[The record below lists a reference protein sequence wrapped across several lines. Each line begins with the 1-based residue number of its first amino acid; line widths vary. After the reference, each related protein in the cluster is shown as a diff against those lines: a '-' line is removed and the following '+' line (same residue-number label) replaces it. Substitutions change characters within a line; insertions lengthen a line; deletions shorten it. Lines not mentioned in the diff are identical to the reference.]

1 MGVHVG
7 LILPIIFLGL
17 MASLSPATIVVF
29 VMVLGTARARVNA
42 LGFLIGWGFSL
53 TVVFAAS
60 YAVAVSGA
68 ADRGSGRTSVAVLEI
83 LLGAALLVF
92 GVRMWRRTPTAP
104 TAPTGSSS
112 WGTQR
117 LMGRMDSL
125 TPFGAAVVG
134 VLKQP
139 WAITT
144 AAALVVVH
152 QNDRLL
158 VVAIAFAL
166 FTIASTATVGAMY
179 LYYARYPGEA
189 QSQLLALRDRVVAA
203 GPAVGAAASMLVGGF
218 LIIDGV
224 LGLT

>member
-7 LILPIIFLGL
+7 LILPILFLGL

-29 VMVLGTARARVNA
+29 VLVLGTARARVNA
-42 LGFLIGWGFSL
+42 LGFLVGWGFSL

-60 YAVAVSGA
+60 YAVAASGA
-68 ADRGSGRTSVAVLEI
+68 ADRGGGRTSVAVLEI

-92 GVRMWRRTPTAP
+92 GIRMWRRGPTVP
-104 TAPTGSSS
+104 SGSPS

-189 QSQLLALRDRVVAA
+189 QSQLMALRDRVVAA
-203 GPAVGAAASMLVGGF
+203 GPVVGAVASMLVGGF
-218 LIIDGV
+218 LVIDAV

>member
-1 MGVHVG
+1 MG
-7 LILPIIFLGL
+7 LILPIVFLGL

-29 VMVLGTARARVNA
+29 VLVLGTARARVNA
-42 LGFLIGWGFSL
+42 VGFLFGWGFSL

-60 YAVAVSGA
+60 YAVAASGA
-68 ADRGSGRTSVAVLEI
+68 ADRGGGRTSVAVLEI
-83 LLGAALLVF
+83 LLGTALMVF
-92 GVRMWRRTPTAP
+92 GIRMWRRGPAAVPAGTS
-104 TAPTGSSS
+104 G

-152 QNDRLL
+152 KNDSVL

-166 FTIASTATVGAMY
+166 FTIASTATVGLMY

-189 QSQLLALRDRVVAA
+189 QAQLTALRDRVVAA
-203 GPAVGAAASMLVGGF
+203 GPAVGAVAGTLVGGF
-218 LIIDGV
+218 LIADAV
-224 LGLT
+224 LSLT

>member
-1 MGVHVG
+1 MG
-7 LILPIIFLGL
+7 LILPIVFLGL

-29 VMVLGTARARVNA
+29 VLVLGTARARVNA
-42 LGFLIGWGFSL
+42 VGFLFGWGFSL

-60 YAVAVSGA
+60 YAVAASGA
-68 ADRGSGRTSVAVLEI
+68 ADRGGGRTSVAVLEI
-83 LLGAALLVF
+83 LLGTALVVF
-92 GVRMWRRTPTAP
+92 GIRMWRRGPA
-104 TAPTGSSS
+104 AVPTGTSG

-152 QNDRLL
+152 KNDSVL

-166 FTIASTATVGAMY
+166 FTIASTATVGLMY

-189 QSQLLALRDRVVAA
+189 QAQLTALRDRVVAA
-203 GPAVGAAASMLVGGF
+203 GPAVGAVAGTLVGGF
-218 LIIDGV
+218 LIADAV
-224 LGLT
+224 LSLS

>member
-1 MGVHVG
+1 LG
-7 LILPIIFLGL
+7 LILPIVFLGL

-29 VMVLGTARARVNA
+29 VLVLGTARARVNA
-42 LGFLIGWGFSL
+42 LGFLFGWGFSL

-60 YAVAVSGA
+60 YAVAESGA
-68 ADRGSGRTSVAVLEI
+68 TDHAGGRTSVAVLEI

-92 GVRMWRRTPTAP
+92 GLRMWRRGPAP
-104 TAPTGSSS
+104 TPVPAPPTGTSG

-117 LMGRMDSL
+117 LMDRMDGL

-144 AAALVVVH
+144 AAALVVVN
-152 QNDRLL
+152 QNDSVL

-166 FTIASTATVGAMY
+166 FTVASTATVGAMFV
-179 LYYARYPGEA
+179 YYARYPGEA
-189 QSQLLALRDRVVAA
+189 QTHLTTLRDRVVAA
-203 GPAVGAAASMLVGGF
+203 GPIAAAVAGVLVGGF

-224 LGLT
+224 MDLV